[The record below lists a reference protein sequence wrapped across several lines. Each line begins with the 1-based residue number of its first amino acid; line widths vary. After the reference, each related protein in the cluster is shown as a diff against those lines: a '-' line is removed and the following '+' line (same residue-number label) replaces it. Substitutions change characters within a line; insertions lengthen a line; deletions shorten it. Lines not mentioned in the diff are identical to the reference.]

1 MWSIHSQL
9 YRSLASKAITRPRAG
24 IRFASSSSNP
34 FPFPTH
40 ANPNPYQIFH
50 LPHNA
55 SKADIKR
62 RYIDLVRIYHPDS
75 PVSRALPPELT
86 DGRFQ
91 AIAKAHD
98 ALRGKTPMNP
108 RGVEAKP
115 DVPHSAAWRAH
126 RARRLDM
133 DSGIDDRWQERLL
146 ILGGVFTVGVFVF
159 QAVTMRQKAIA
170 QLHQQSPYT
179 FKDKPAQRKRD
190 DKNLDASDLDAK

>member
-1 MWSIHSQL
+1 MFVLPSSRML
-9 YRSLASKAITRPRAG
+9 RPAI
-24 IRFASSSSNP
+24 
-34 FPFPTH
+34 
-40 ANPNPYQIFH
+40 
-50 LPHNA
+50 
-55 SKADIKR
+55 D
-62 RYIDLVRIYHPDS
+62 IDLVRIYHPDS

-146 ILGGVFTVGVFVF
+146 ILGGVFVSSSLTS
-159 QAVTMRQKAIA
+159 ALRCTLNIYMI
-170 QLHQQSPYT
+170 
-179 FKDKPAQRKRD
+179 
-190 DKNLDASDLDAK
+190 